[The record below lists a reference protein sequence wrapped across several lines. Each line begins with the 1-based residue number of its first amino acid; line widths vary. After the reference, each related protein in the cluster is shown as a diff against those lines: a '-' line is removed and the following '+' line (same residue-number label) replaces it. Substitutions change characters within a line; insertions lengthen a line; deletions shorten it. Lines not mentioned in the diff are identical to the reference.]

1 MKESKYKAERILS
14 IYTRLLKGQRVNRL
28 EEAFK
33 YKVSERTIQRDI
45 DDIRNFLAGSSI
57 YNEVVYNSNQ
67 ESYILIN
74 GENSN
79 FNNSEI
85 LTICKILLSSRAFS
99 KNKIEEI
106 LDKLILFCSSSDN
119 KKLINSMI
127 KNEIYHYIELK
138 ENVNLDNIW
147 ILSEAI
153 YNKRYI
159 EIDYFRSSENKVV
172 KRYLKPAAILFSEF
186 YFYLAA
192 FIEDEKIKENF
203 EVKDDKN
210 PTIYRIDKI
219 KNIKISN
226 KVFNTMYNNRFQ
238 EGDFIN
244 KIQFM
249 YGGKLI
255 RLKLRYV
262 GNDVNYILDKIPTA
276 KIVYKNNNEYI
287 IDYVGYGK
295 GIFMWLK
302 SQENIEIID

>member
-276 KIVYKNNNEYI
+276 KIVHKNNNEYI